1 VLPSALVAPL
11 LLWQHL
17 GIRKAAYRKKDK
29 ESAKS
34 K

>member
-1 VLPSALVAPL
+1 VVPTFLMEKALMSL
-11 LLWQHL
+11 HL
-17 GIRKAAYRKKDK
+17 GVRKAAYKKKDK